1 MPGGDFFGQTR
12 SLAMRYCLIFCFG
25 LMSSVALT
33 MPAHAMQI
41 FVKLLDGKTITL
53 DVEQADSIEN
63 VKAKIQDK
71 EGIPPEQQIL
81 VFSGKELEDGRTLSD
96 YNIQKESTLYLIGA
110 EVGTT
115 REETEQV
122 TSNFINNKSGQ
133 ILNNQPNMIGFV
145 DGSNPGGGPLD
156 GLNMSGGPTGSSLSY
171 AASLSGLGAYAAN
184 NRVSEAFDG
193 MQPVG
198 QDQFSSMNRM
208 EQQSRANTYDI
219 WTQIYGSRVS
229 ADTSQ
234 SSFWVGYL
242 GAHYFL
248 SENMLMGVVGQLDWA
263 EETNATLNSE
273 ADGFGWMVG
282 PYIAGQM
289 SNQNLFYEMRASWG
303 MSHNDVSPD
312 GTYSDSFDTT
322 RWLVSSRISGAYDVA
337 GVTVKPA
344 LSASYF
350 EETRES
356 YTDNLSNQIPE
367 QTVSVGEV
375 RFGPSLSKS
384 IEFETGGFLIPT
396 IGISGVYNF
405 GIREDA
411 AQQGFALGNDDVRAR
426 VDAGFRSV
434 GSSGVS
440 LTVDGFYD
448 GLGANDYEA
457 YGGSAKVSFAL
468 H

>member
-1 MPGGDFFGQTR
+1 MPDGNFFAQTG
-12 SLAMRYCLIFCFG
+12 SLAARICFVFCFG
-25 LMSSVALT
+25 LISSITLT
-33 MPAHAMQI
+33 VPAHAMQI
-41 FVKLLDGKTITL
+41 FVNILGGDTITL
-53 DVEQADSIEN
+53 DVEPSDSIEN

-71 EGIPPEQQIL
+71 EGIPPEQQTLIYE
-81 VFSGKELEDGRTLSD
+81 GKQLAEGRTLSD
-96 YNIQKESTLYLIGA
+96 YNIQKESTLHLVVATAGA
-110 EVGTT
+110 TSG
-115 REETEQV
+115 ETEQV
-122 TSNFINNKSGQ
+122 TGNFINNKSGQ
-133 ILNNQPNMIGFV
+133 LLNNQPNMIGFV

-156 GLNMSGGPTGSSLSY
+156 GLNVSGGPTGTSLSY

-193 MQPVG
+193 MQTGDQYQIVAPNVMG
-198 QDQFSSMNRM
+198 QN
-208 EQQSRANTYDI
+208 SRANTYDI
-219 WTQIYGSRVS
+219 WTQIYGSRVF
-229 ADTSQ
+229 ADTSE

-248 SENMLMGVVGQLDWA
+248 SENMLLGVMGQLDWA
-263 EETNATLNSE
+263 EESNASLNSE

-289 SNQNLFYEMRASWG
+289 SGQNVFYEMRASWG
-303 MSHNDVSPD
+303 TSNNDVSPD
-312 GTYSDSFDTT
+312 GTYSDAFDTT
-322 RWLVSSRISGAYDVA
+322 RWLVSGRISGAYDVA
-337 GVTVKPA
+337 GLTVKPA

-356 YTDNLSNQIPE
+356 YTDSLSNQIPE

-384 IEFETGGFLIPT
+384 IEFEYGGLLIPT
-396 IGISGVYNF
+396 IGVSGVYNF

-434 GSSGVS
+434 GSSGIS

-457 YGGSAKVSFAL
+457 YGGSAKVSFPL